1 MTETHFGNVL
11 TAFENGV
18 QLDLR
23 VKLAVDFLKAPHL
36 IAPGEPAVQATH
48 ALLLATELLDQAQ
61 ALGLVKDLPDTDE
74 LSAPARK
81 HFTRIARAQ
90 VLQQLAGQ
98 KIAQEETDQVQR
110 IGANVINGRLA

>member
-1 MTETHFGNVL
+1 MSETYFGNVL

-36 IAPGEPAVQATH
+36 IDACAPADQAAH
-48 ALLLATELLDQAQ
+48 ALQLADELLSQAQ
-61 ALGLVKDLPDTDE
+61 AAGWVKDLPDTDG
-74 LSAPARK
+74 LPAAARR
-81 HFTRIARAQ
+81 HFTRMARAQ

-98 KIAQEETDQVQR
+98 KIGQEEMDSQIQR
-110 IGANVINGRLA
+110 APGTLINGRT